1 MGAVF
6 HVVLETIGGDQFGK
20 VDEFSFWNVF
30 VVLFVFLLMFEWVVG
45 G

>member
-20 VDEFSFWNVF
+20 VDEFSFGNVF
-30 VVLFVFLLMFEWVVG
+30 VVLFVFLLTFECAVG